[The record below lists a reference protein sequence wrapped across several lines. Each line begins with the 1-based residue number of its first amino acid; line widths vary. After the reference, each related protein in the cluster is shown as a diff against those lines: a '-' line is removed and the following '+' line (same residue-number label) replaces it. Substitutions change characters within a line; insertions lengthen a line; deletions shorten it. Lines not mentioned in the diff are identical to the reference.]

1 MNDLFEN
8 TEWGVVHPKEVKS
21 IKIIAQKDKILS
33 KEQRTFNRLTSRISN
48 LQNEIVSEK
57 EKCERLLTLYSE
69 KMPHLEKQI
78 AESQI
83 KLAKIISGST
93 QSIKYGK
100 RQLEDIECV
109 ILNLFDEAFT
119 VIEPDEE
126 TELLYNQWA
135 EVSYQEEK
143 EEQMKEMRQM
153 MEDLLRYEMGVDIG
167 LWELED
173 SPESYAS
180 FQQKVREKMSEQ
192 KQQEDSRSANRKKS
206 KKELEKELRK
216 SQEEAI
222 KLKSMR
228 NIYISLVKVLHP
240 DTETDPLEK
249 MRKDELMKKVTVAYN
264 EKDLTTLLKLEMEW
278 VASEAHNLDLMTKD
292 KLNIYIASLKEQVA
306 ELENEKKSI
315 CMHPRFQPIMH
326 YARFTESL
334 AMNKINSAIS
344 DCKMKMKVT
353 EEVLSLVAQ
362 PNPKKNIIEFV
373 NQSMKLF
380 DQRSFMTDFDIFS
393 PF

>member
-126 TELLYNQWA
+126 TEFLYNQWA

-153 MEDLLRYEMGVDIG
+153 MEDLLRYEMGVDID
-167 LWELED
+167 LSELED

>member
-143 EEQMKEMRQM
+143 EEQMKEMREM
-153 MEDLLRYEMGVDIG
+153 MEDLLRYEMGVDID
-167 LWELED
+167 LSELED

-180 FQQKVREKMSEQ
+180 FQQKVHEKMSEK
-192 KQQEDSRSANRKKS
+192 KQQEESQSTNRKKS

-228 NIYISLVKVLHP
+228 NIYISLAKVLHP
-240 DTETDPLEK
+240 DTEIDPLEK
-249 MRKDELMKKVTVAYN
+249 MRKEELMKKVTVAYN
-264 EKDLTTLLKLEMEW
+264 DKDLTTLLKLEMEW

-292 KLNIYIASLKEQVA
+292 KLNIYIASLKEQVS
-306 ELENEKKSI
+306 ELEDEKESI

-326 YARFTESL
+326 YARLPESL
-334 AMNKINSAIS
+334 ALYEIKSTIADLKLQKKALEDVIMLFSQS
-344 DCKMKMKVT
+344 
-353 EEVLSLVAQ
+353 
-362 PNPKKNIIEFV
+362 NPKKFILEFV
-373 NQSMKLF
+373 NQSIKDLDRRDSMSGL
-380 DQRSFMTDFDIFS
+380 DDFF

>member
-33 KEQRTFNRLTSRISN
+33 KAQRTFNRLTSRISN

-69 KMPHLEKQI
+69 KMPHLEKKI

-93 QSIKYGK
+93 QSIKYDK

-119 VIEPDEE
+119 FIEPDEE

-143 EEQMKEMRQM
+143 EEQMMEMRQM
-153 MEDLLRYEMGVDIG
+153 MEDLLRYEMGVDID
-167 LWELED
+167 LSELED

-206 KKELEKELRK
+206 KKELQKELRK
-216 SQEEAI
+216 NQEEAI

-228 NIYISLVKVLHP
+228 NIYISLAKVLHP
-240 DTETDPLEK
+240 DTEIDPLEK
-249 MRKDELMKKVTVAYN
+249 MRKEELMKKVTVAYN

>member
-69 KMPHLEKQI
+69 KMPHLEKKI

-119 VIEPDEE
+119 FIEPDEE

-143 EEQMKEMRQM
+143 EEQMKEMREM
-153 MEDLLRYEMGVDIG
+153 MEDLLRYEMGVDID
-167 LWELED
+167 LSELED

-180 FQQKVREKMSEQ
+180 FQQKVHEKMSE
-192 KQQEDSRSANRKKS
+192 KNNRKS
-206 KKELEKELRK
+206 RNPPIERRARK
-216 SQEEAI
+216 S
-222 KLKSMR
+222 
-228 NIYISLVKVLHP
+228 
-240 DTETDPLEK
+240 
-249 MRKDELMKKVTVAYN
+249 
-264 EKDLTTLLKLEMEW
+264 W
-278 VASEAHNLDLMTKD
+278 
-292 KLNIYIASLKEQVA
+292 
-306 ELENEKKSI
+306 
-315 CMHPRFQPIMH
+315 
-326 YARFTESL
+326 
-334 AMNKINSAIS
+334 
-344 DCKMKMKVT
+344 
-353 EEVLSLVAQ
+353 
-362 PNPKKNIIEFV
+362 KKNFARV
-373 NQSMKLF
+373 RRK
-380 DQRSFMTDFDIFS
+380 
-393 PF
+393 P

>member
-1 MNDLFEN
+1 
-8 TEWGVVHPKEVKS
+8 
-21 IKIIAQKDKILS
+21 
-33 KEQRTFNRLTSRISN
+33 
-48 LQNEIVSEK
+48 
-57 EKCERLLTLYSE
+57 
-69 KMPHLEKQI
+69 MPHLEKQI

-153 MEDLLRYEMGVDIG
+153 MEDLLRYEMGVDID
-167 LWELED
+167 LSELED

>member
-153 MEDLLRYEMGVDIG
+153 MEDLLRYEMGVDID
-167 LWELED
+167 LSELED